1 MRLNPLWSG
10 LLGRHD
16 TVSVETLFS
25 KCLNP
30 LWSGLLGR
38 PIFYTCLIGNTAISG
53 FLRPED
59 TFAVEKVKPKLWK
72 SFGDGFEY
80 SNMGFGVKNHEE
92 YHNGEVK
99 RLLKKDN
106 TCCPSR
112 LRKLRDFT
120 FFE

>member
-1 MRLNPLWSG
+1 MYLKRT
-10 LLGRHD
+10 D
-16 TVSVETLFS
+16 VITAETLFS
-25 KCLNP
+25 KCFTD
-30 LWSGLLGR
+30 GTV
-38 PIFYTCLIGNTAISG
+38 FYTCLIGNTAISG

-59 TFAVEKVKPKLWK
+59 TFAIEKVRPKLWK

>member
-1 MRLNPLWSG
+1 MYLKRTDN
-10 LLGRHD
+10 
-16 TVSVETLFS
+16 VEVETLFS
-25 KCLNP
+25 KCFTD
-30 LWSGLLGR
+30 GTV
-38 PIFYTCLIGNTAISG
+38 FYTCLVGETAISG

-59 TFAVEKVKPKLWK
+59 TFAVEKVRPKLWK

-99 RLLKKDN
+99 RLLKKDS

>member
-1 MRLNPLWSG
+1 MYLKRTDDV
-10 LLGRHD
+10 RA
-16 TVSVETLFS
+16 ETMFS
-25 KCLNP
+25 KCFTD
-30 LWSGLLGR
+30 GTV
-38 PIFYTCLIGNTAISG
+38 FYTCLIGSTVMSG

-99 RLLKKDN
+99 RLLKKDS

-112 LRKLRDFT
+112 LRKFRDFS

>member
-1 MRLNPLWSG
+1 MYLKRTDN
-10 LLGRHD
+10 
-16 TVSVETLFS
+16 VEVETLFS
-25 KCLNP
+25 KCFTD
-30 LWSGLLGR
+30 GTV
-38 PIFYTCLIGNTAISG
+38 FYTCLIGSTTISG

-59 TFAVEKVKPKLWK
+59 TFSIEKVRPKLWR

-99 RLLKKDN
+99 HLLKKDS